1 MSGSIKE
8 YRTMVDQ
15 PWGKMFYEQIYRQL
29 NISNGQRKK
38 ILDFG
43 AGFCITSEH
52 FSKAHDVTSVEPNEE
67 MSSLRV
73 EGDYTLI
80 KQGVEYLKTV
90 EDNSFDYVF
99 CHNVFEYAE
108 DKEEILKELIRVLK
122 SGGTLSIIKH
132 NLYGRVMGSAVLA
145 DNPKASLD
153 LLSDDNTEDSMF
165 GNRNVYS
172 NESLINYLSGKAA
185 LKERYG
191 IRAFFGLSSN
201 NEIKYTDEWYNP
213 MLELETKASEIEEF
227 KNIAFFNHLLFE
239 KQ

>member
-29 NISNGQRKK
+29 NISNDQKKK

-191 IRAFFGLSSN
+191 I
-201 NEIKYTDEWYNP
+201 
-213 MLELETKASEIEEF
+213 
-227 KNIAFFNHLLFE
+227 
-239 KQ
+239 

>member
-29 NISNGQRKK
+29 NISNDQKKK

-80 KQGVEYLKTV
+80 KQGVDYLKTV
-90 EDNSFDYVF
+90 SDNSFDYVF

-108 DKEEILKELIRVLK
+108 DKE
-122 SGGTLSIIKH
+122 
-132 NLYGRVMGSAVLA
+132 
-145 DNPKASLD
+145 
-153 LLSDDNTEDSMF
+153 
-165 GNRNVYS
+165 
-172 NESLINYLSGKAA
+172 
-185 LKERYG
+185 
-191 IRAFFGLSSN
+191 
-201 NEIKYTDEWYNP
+201 
-213 MLELETKASEIEEF
+213 
-227 KNIAFFNHLLFE
+227 
-239 KQ
+239 